1 MSTAVAAPVDPSH
14 VSNRTKELLIELF
27 TYDQLVHL
35 AAIKRAREPYIRA
48 RRSLS
53 AASID
58 ELVELICAG
67 KTPSLGWWRRHAEKA
82 S

>member
-1 MSTAVAAPVDPSH
+1 MNAVPAPVDPSQI
-14 VSNRTKELLIELF
+14 SNHSKELLIELF

-58 ELVELICAG
+58 ELAEMLIRG
-67 KTPSLGWWRRHAEKA
+67 DRPTVGWWRRHGEGA